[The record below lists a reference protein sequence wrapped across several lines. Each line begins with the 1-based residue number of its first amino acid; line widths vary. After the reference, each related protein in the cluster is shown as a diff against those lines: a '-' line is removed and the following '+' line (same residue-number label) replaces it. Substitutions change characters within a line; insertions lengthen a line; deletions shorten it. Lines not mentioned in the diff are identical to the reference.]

1 MRSKSWLD
9 LRSVAGIALASG
21 IVAFSAAA
29 YAQAQPTAPATPP
42 GPGMMGPGMM
52 QPGQGMMQPGQG
64 MMQPGQGMGPGMMGP
79 GMMQPGMMGPGMM
92 QPGQGMM
99 QPGMLQQGM
108 GPGQG
113 MRAAIVDRNGDGLIS
128 ADEAAAWHEEL
139 FAAMDAD
146 DDEVVTLDEFIAVRA
161 KSTTAPGP
169 QADAQRQRQSAHYK
183 AMDKSGDGKLTAS
196 EFLDFGAARFK
207 QSDRDGD
214 GKVSVWEFRAHR
226 RW

>member
-1 MRSKSWLD
+1 M
-9 LRSVAGIALASG
+9 VLASG
-21 IVAFSAAA
+21 IAVFAAA
-29 YAQAQPTAPATPP
+29 ACAQTAATPP
-42 GPGMMGPGMM
+42 SDPHHPQAQTPAPAKPPGQGMMGPGMM
-52 QPGQGMMQPGQG
+52 QPGMG
-64 MMQPGQGMGPGMMGP
+64 MMQPGQGMGPGMMQP
-79 GMMQPGMMGPGMM
+79 GMMQPGMM
-92 QPGQGMM
+92 
-99 QPGMLQQGM
+99 QQGM

-161 KSTTAPGP
+161 KSTTVPGP
-169 QADAQRQRQSAHYK
+169 QADTMRQRQSTHYK
-183 AMDKSGDGKLTAS
+183 AMDKSGDGKLTAN

-226 RW
+226 RL